1 MKEEISFED
10 KVGLMLINLTV
21 DEIFVLD
28 GSVKKEN
35 REKFI
40 SVVKSYID
48 RNFLNNDGMEIIFSN
63 DYSKLKKQH
72 I

>member
-1 MKEEISFED
+1 MNEEISFED
-10 KVGLMLINLTV
+10 KVGLMLIGLSI
-21 DEIFVLD
+21 DQIFVLD
-28 GSVKKEN
+28 ENVKKEN

-40 SVVKSYID
+40 SAVKGYID
-48 RNFLNNDGMEIIFSN
+48 KNFLNNEGVEIIFSN